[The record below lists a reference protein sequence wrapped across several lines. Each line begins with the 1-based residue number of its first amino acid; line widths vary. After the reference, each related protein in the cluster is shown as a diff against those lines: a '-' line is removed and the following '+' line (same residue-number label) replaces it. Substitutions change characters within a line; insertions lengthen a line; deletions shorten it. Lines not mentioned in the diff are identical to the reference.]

1 MKKRLRGV
9 VVFLRKCQHPE
20 GISGRTGKF
29 TIAVVVD
36 DLLEIYVRGPALT
49 QQTIAFAQ
57 TKISVRPSGATGT
70 TMDILRLSRIGQLA
84 QLLPEMALADS
95 GWALSH
101 GLSGGAW

>member
-36 DLLEIYVRGPALT
+36 DLLEIYVRGSALT
-49 QQTIAFAQ
+49 QQTVAFAQ
-57 TKISVRPSGATGT
+57 TKISVRPSGATRIVTEIFLIFRNSQVVHLAREKGVGVLELAF
-70 TMDILRLSRIGQLA
+70 IRWLLRS
-84 QLLPEMALADS
+84 
-95 GWALSH
+95 
-101 GLSGGAW
+101 